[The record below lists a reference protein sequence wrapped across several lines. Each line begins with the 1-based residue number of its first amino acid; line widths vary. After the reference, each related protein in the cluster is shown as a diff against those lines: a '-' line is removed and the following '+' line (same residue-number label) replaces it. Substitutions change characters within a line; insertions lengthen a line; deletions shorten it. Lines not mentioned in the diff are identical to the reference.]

1 MTRLSKSQRD
11 RLYPLVEN
19 KEIILNLFTNNSAMN
34 VGPYC
39 RGCGKPVFKDQYDKT
54 GKKQEQ
60 GILDCIANDGDH
72 SSVELLQLLC
82 RCCNKIKN
90 PKKSD
95 SMKMLQMSYS
105 EKKNLITEKK
115 VRGWLIMKVAENQGK
130 YDLDDAK
137 NAAAEKYDCSPNTTT
152 RYLEKMISSQG
163 PFDITGKYLT
173 FKDNEDIDYWI
184 TDTKDEDE

>member
-1 MTRLSKSQRD
+1 
-11 RLYPLVEN
+11 
-19 KEIILNLFTNNSAMN
+19 MN

-39 RGCGKPVFKDQYDKT
+39 RGCGKRVYKDQYDKT

-105 EKKNLITEKK
+105 EKKNLITETR

-137 NAAAEKYDCSPNTTT
+137 NAAAEKYCCSNVTTT
-152 RYLEKMISSQG
+152 PLSRENDLIPG
-163 PFDITGKYLT
+163 PV
-173 FKDNEDIDYWI
+173 
-184 TDTKDEDE
+184 